1 VTILLAENMLINYTL
16 SLLRQ
21 HRAT

>member
-1 VTILLAENMLINYTL
+1 MLINYTL